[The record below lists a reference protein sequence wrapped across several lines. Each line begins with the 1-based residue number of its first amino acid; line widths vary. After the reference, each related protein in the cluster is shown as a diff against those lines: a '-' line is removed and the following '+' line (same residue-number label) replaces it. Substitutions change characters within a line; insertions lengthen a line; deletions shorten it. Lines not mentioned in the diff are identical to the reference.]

1 MTRQGQIVRWDAAR
15 GFGFIATPEGA
26 RNIFFH
32 VRDFRGGEPAEGMS
46 VRFEQ
51 IEVGGKGPR
60 AMAVQALSRADAAP
74 TPPPSRTSPARGG
87 ARRAPTP
94 RPSERDV
101 REAPRRLSLDGQP
114 ALFSIALLVWLGLL
128 VAISLRRL
136 WPLDLPVVAGGLLLL
151 NIATFFSYAFD
162 KSAAEQGR
170 WRTSEKTLHAL
181 AAAGGWPAAW
191 LAQRALRHKSRK
203 QPFLTIYVL
212 TVLLNLG
219 ALGLLLWRG
228 L

>member
-1 MTRQGQIVRWDAAR
+1 MTGRMNRP
-15 GFGFIATPEGA
+15 FLK
-26 RNIFFH
+26 
-32 VRDFRGGEPAEGMS
+32 PA
-46 VRFEQ
+46 VF
-51 IEVGGKGPR
+51 
-60 AMAVQALSRADAAP
+60 A
-74 TPPPSRTSPARGG
+74 
-87 ARRAPTP
+87 
-94 RPSERDV
+94 
-101 REAPRRLSLDGQP
+101 
-114 ALFSIALLVWLGLL
+114 LGLL

>member
-1 MTRQGQIVRWDAAR
+1 MDA
-15 GFGFIATPEGA
+15 TE
-26 RNIFFH
+26 
-32 VRDFRGGEPAEGMS
+32 
-46 VRFEQ
+46 
-51 IEVGGKGPR
+51 R
-60 AMAVQALSRADAAP
+60 A
-74 TPPPSRTSPARGG
+74 
-87 ARRAPTP
+87 
-94 RPSERDV
+94 V
-101 REAPRRLSLDGQP
+101 REAPRSLSLDGQP

-128 VAISLRRL
+128 LAISLRRL

>member
-1 MTRQGQIVRWDAAR
+1 MQQQGQIVRWDAKR
-15 GFGFIATPEGA
+15 GFGFIATAEGA

-32 VRDFRGGEPAEGMS
+32 ARDFRGGQPAEGMI

-60 AMAVQALSRADAAP
+60 AMAVQPATRAAP
-74 TPPPSRTSPARGG
+74 TAPQGGRRQTPAARPPATTAD
-87 ARRAPTP
+87 RRAL
-94 RPSERDV
+94 RD
-101 REAPRRLSLDGQP
+101 APRGVDGQP
-114 ALFSIALLVWLGLL
+114 ALFAVAVLAWLGLL
-128 VAISLRRL
+128 AAISVRRL
-136 WPLDLPVVAGGLLLL
+136 WPVDLPWAVVGLLAV

-162 KSAAEQGR
+162 KSAAQQGR
-170 WRTSEKTLHAL
+170 WRTPESTLHAL

-203 QPFLTIYVL
+203 REFLAMYVL

-228 L
+228 G

>member
-1 MTRQGQIVRWDAAR
+1 
-15 GFGFIATPEGA
+15 
-26 RNIFFH
+26 
-32 VRDFRGGEPAEGMS
+32 MS
-46 VRFEQ
+46 VQ
-51 IEVGGKGPR
+51 AR
-60 AMAVQALSRADAAP
+60 ARADAAP
-74 TPPPSRTSPARGG
+74 TQPPSRTSPARGG

-94 RPSERDV
+94 RPCGRAV
-101 REAPRRLSLDGQP
+101 REAPRSLSLDGQP

-128 VAISLRRL
+128 LAISLRRL